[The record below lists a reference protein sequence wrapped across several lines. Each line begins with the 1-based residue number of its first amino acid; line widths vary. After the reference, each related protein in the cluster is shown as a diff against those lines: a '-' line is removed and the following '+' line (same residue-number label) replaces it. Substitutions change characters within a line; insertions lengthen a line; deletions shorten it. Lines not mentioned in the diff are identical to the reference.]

1 MDGLILLGLL
11 AAGGWGAGSFVFA
24 RVRPLCQRRPG
35 LRPWLMAAAVV
46 VLVLVAVR
54 IPRIGDLE
62 PPWSESPSGI
72 FLIAARVAVLG
83 ALLVAGVA
91 TIAAASVPLRSGTVE

>member
-1 MDGLILLGLL
+1 MEPVLILGLL

-24 RVRPLCQRRPG
+24 RVRPWCEAKPM
-35 LRPWLMAAAVV
+35 LRPWLIAAGVV

-62 PPWSESPSGI
+62 PPWSESPSGL
-72 FLIAARVAVLG
+72 FLIATRVAILG

-91 TIAAASVPLRSGTVE
+91 TIAAASVPLRSDTVE